1 MNHARPTAEI
11 LNAEKESDVVNVS
24 WEKKCTL
31 MFSSKAEK
39 KSPKLELRLVYESPP
54 LVLISMNHW
63 ILFEQFNFLFFFLPV
78 MTDI

>member
-54 LVLISMNHW
+54 TRPD
-63 ILFEQFNFLFFFLPV
+63 FNESLNFIWTIQLFFFLPV